1 MLRSQGCVL
10 RRLILRS
17 PRLPAAGAIVPPK
30 QPIHLDHR
38 TPKCAPPRPITGPEQ
53 DQSNFNQ
60 TAASV
65 VEDSLPD
72 APSKISVLAPA
83 ELVALHAFFELLS
96 QCDESLKGE
105 IEHE

>member
-17 PRLPAAGAIVPPK
+17 PRLPAAGVIVPPK

-38 TPKCAPPRPITGPEQ
+38 PPKCALPRPVTRREQ
-53 DQSNFNQ
+53 EQPNNNR
-60 TAASV
+60 TVASV
-65 VEDSLPD
+65 VDASLPD
-72 APSKISVLAPA
+72 APAKIGSLTPDELA
-83 ELVALHAFFELLS
+83 ALRAFFDLLS
-96 QCDESLKGE
+96 QWDESLKGE

>member
-30 QPIHLDHR
+30 QPIHSDHR
-38 TPKCAPPRPITGPEQ
+38 TLECVPSRPVTRREQ
-53 DQSNFNQ
+53 DQPNLNQ
-60 TAASV
+60 TAAPV

-72 APSKISVLAPA
+72 APSKIGARAQDELA
-83 ELVALHAFFELLS
+83 ALREFFELLS
-96 QCDESLKGE
+96 QWDESLKGE